1 MVQDY
6 SDYVKGISDVGTY
19 RTVIDVLSATQGDPG
34 VKFDSGLLSSNGYRY
49 SYLRNRVANV
59 VTCNTEYPNGIT
71 YGYVPTCTSA
81 GFKIVTYSAPKNPV
95 TRAYVGNDV
104 VLSQV

>member
-6 SDYVKGISDVGTY
+6 SDYVKVISDVGTY
-19 RTVIDVLSATQGDPG
+19 RTVTDVLSGSQGDPG
-34 VKFDSGLLSSNGYRY
+34 TKFDSGLLTSNGYRY

-59 VTCNTEYPNGIT
+59 STCNITYPNGIT
-71 YGYVPTCTSA
+71 YSYTPTCTSA
-81 GFKIVTYSAPKNPV
+81 GFKVITYSAPKNPV
-95 TRAYVGNDV
+95 TKAYVGNAV